1 MESLASRTPSAAL
14 QLHFAQ
20 NDTFMKIAVAQISC
34 SLGDPEA
41 NLIKVR
47 DFSRRAKD
55 LGGAELIVFPEMTD
69 TGYSMP
75 VIREHATHWKS
86 GFVPGLQE
94 IAREISTAIVSG
106 VSERD
111 GSSIYNSQV
120 FIDSQGNIVAKYRKT
135 HLYVVAP
142 VEEQTCF
149 APGNAFASFALG
161 GLHFGFSICYD
172 LRFPEMY
179 RKLAAEQK
187 VGAFVIS
194 SAWPFPRL
202 EHFRTL
208 AIARAIENQSYV
220 IASNR
225 VGKDDDLW
233 FCGSSAIIDPRG
245 IVIAAA
251 SADREEIILA
261 DLSEELVLSVRRR
274 VESFAHRR
282 RDLYD

>member
-1 MESLASRTPSAAL
+1 
-14 QLHFAQ
+14 
-20 NDTFMKIAVAQISC
+20 MKIAVAQISC

-41 NLIKVR
+41 NLLKVR

-55 LGGAELIVFPEMTD
+55 EAGAGLIVFPEMID

-75 VIREHATHWKS
+75 VIREHAHHWKS

-94 IAREISTAIVSG
+94 IARKLSIAIVSG

-120 FIDSQGNIVAKYRKT
+120 FIDSNGNIPAKYRKA
-135 HLYVVAP
+135 HLYAVAP

-149 APGNAFASFALG
+149 APGDSFATFEIG
-161 GLHFGFSICYD
+161 GLNFGFSICYD

-179 RKLAAEQK
+179 RNLATEQD
-187 VGAFVIS
+187 VAAFVIS

-245 IVIAAA
+245 VIIAAA
-251 SADREEIILA
+251 SADCEDLIQA
-261 DLSEELVLSVRRR
+261 DLSQELVLSVRKR
-274 VESFAHRR
+274 VQSLSHRR
-282 RDLYD
+282 ADLY

>member
-1 MESLASRTPSAAL
+1 
-14 QLHFAQ
+14 
-20 NDTFMKIAVAQISC
+20 MKVAVAQISC
-34 SLGDPEA
+34 SLEDPEA
-41 NLIKVR
+41 NLLKVR
-47 DFSRRAKD
+47 DFTRRAKD
-55 LGGAELIVFPEMTD
+55 EAGAELIVFPEMID
-69 TGYSMP
+69 TGYSMR
-75 VIREHATHWKS
+75 VIRANANHWKS

-94 IAREISTAIVSG
+94 VARKLSVAIVSG

-120 FIDSQGNIVAKYRKT
+120 LVDRDGNIAAKYRKT
-135 HLYVVAP
+135 HLYAVAP

-149 APGNAFASFALG
+149 APGNSFASFELG

-179 RKLAAEQK
+179 RKLVTEQN

-194 SAWPFPRL
+194 SAWPFPRV

-208 AIARAIENQSYV
+208 AMARAIENQSYV

-245 IVIAAA
+245 VVIAAA
-251 SADREEIILA
+251 SADREEIIHA
-261 DLSEELVLSVRRR
+261 DLSEDLVLSVRSR
-274 VESFAHRR
+274 VESLAHRR
-282 RDLYD
+282 EDLYG

>member
-1 MESLASRTPSAAL
+1 
-14 QLHFAQ
+14 
-20 NDTFMKIAVAQISC
+20 MKIAVAQISC

-41 NLIKVR
+41 NLSKVH
-47 DFSRRAKD
+47 DFSRTARD
-55 LGGAELIVFPEMTD
+55 VGAELIVFPEMTD
-69 TGYSMP
+69 TGYSMS
-75 VIREHATHWKS
+75 VIQKHAGHWKS

-94 IAREISTAIVSG
+94 IASDLFIAIVSG

-111 GSSIYNSQV
+111 ESSIYNSQV
-120 FIDSQGNIVAKYRKT
+120 LVDAKGDIVAKYRKT
-135 HLYVVAP
+135 HLYAVAP

-149 APGNAFASFALG
+149 APGKAFASFAFCDMR
-161 GLHFGFSICYD
+161 FGFSICYD

-179 RKLAAEQK
+179 RKLVTEQN
-187 VGAFVIS
+187 VDAFILS
-194 SAWPFPRL
+194 SAWPFPRI

-225 VGKDDDLW
+225 VGKDDNLW

-245 IVIAAA
+245 VVIAAA
-251 SADREEIILA
+251 SADREELIQA
-261 DLSEELVLSVRRR
+261 DISEELVLSVRSR

-282 RDLYD
+282 PDLYK